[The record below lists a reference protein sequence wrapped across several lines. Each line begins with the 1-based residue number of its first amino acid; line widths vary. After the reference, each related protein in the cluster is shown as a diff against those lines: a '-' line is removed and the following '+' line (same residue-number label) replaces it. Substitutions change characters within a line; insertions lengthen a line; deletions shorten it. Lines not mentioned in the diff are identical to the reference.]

1 MSQPSPELSMIDH
14 HHANTVEYI
23 SHKLKNGLH
32 LNDSE
37 VYLPANSD
45 LLITVMLKISVIKIA
60 ETRPVL
66 ESLSQSL
73 HMVVKREI
81 EIVKLKIVPTIWFCL
96 DPSDPVK

>member
-1 MSQPSPELSMIDH
+1 MEFT
-14 HHANTVEYI
+14 N
-23 SHKLKNGLH
+23 HKLTNALH

-66 ESLSQSL
+66 ESLSQLL

-81 EIVKLKIVPTIWFCL
+81 EVVNLKIVPTIWF
-96 DPSDPVK
+96 